1 MDNYGYCNVKR
12 GVLVAA
18 SCCAGLTKPFGERI
32 VVYLELSDLHTQ
44 TRTYKR
50 IPYKRERERER
61 ENNNYTHAA
70 THSNV
75 ILRPTKPIHHALGI
89 IRQSLLCIY
98 SVNIWW
104 NVDSG
109 GEDRELPSHQP
120 KVCGTPQIPMDTGAL
135 PLPPEGVPAL
145 LTPTFISLID
155 VWKWY
160 KIPLMFEKMP
170 REILIR
176 CERNVGHGAWPG
188 CCTVSS

>member
-1 MDNYGYCNVKR
+1 MDIVTWNVAYLSQR
-12 GVLVAA
+12 PAALVSRNPLAN
-18 SCCAGLTKPFGERI
+18 GLLSILSWVICTHRHTHI
-32 VVYLELSDLHTQ
+32 SVYL
-44 TRTYKR
+44 
-50 IPYKRERERER
+50 IRERER